1 MIINDLSQISDKNFF
16 TIIIGSGPAGLT
28 LALEL
33 EKKKINS
40 ILIEAGSREYDAK
53 ELKFMQGNLIGNYY
67 NRNDADYKMFPT
79 KFTESRLRQFGG
91 SSGHWGGA
99 CNLFDNSDFRE
110 WPIKKSDLDPYI
122 LKTKKIL
129 NLKHKFFKENLNE
142 NFNIYNL
149 LWSRVRFGDKYF
161 NYVKKSKFI
170 FLSLNTV
177 FINFNGKNGYIKS
190 ITCYKK
196 KYINLK
202 ANYYILNC
210 GGVENSRLLL
220 WSQSKKPELFNHRL
234 PIGNFFM
241 DHPFHRV
248 GEGVIIRDKLFSYFM
263 NNNIINTPIFSCFE
277 NMYLSM
283 NSNFLKQK
291 KILNSGIYINFSDIK
306 LNENFLNQ
314 LRCAA
319 PRFVR
324 KLTDIR
330 KINDINHISIDLVQ
344 EDQALYENKITLS
357 KKLDPLNVPLIEIH
371 ANKSEKLKNSAAE
384 IMNEFANFLLD
395 NDIGRVA
402 INEYV
407 FSKND
412 YDLRDAGGHH
422 MGTTRIG
429 ESIKDS
435 VVDKNLK
442 VHGFKNLF
450 ISGSSIFR
458 TGGHCHPTHTIVQFA
473 LRLSDHLSKLVI

>member
-1 MIINDLSQISDKNFF
+1 
-16 TIIIGSGPAGLT
+16 
-28 LALEL
+28 
-33 EKKKINS
+33 
-40 ILIEAGSREYDAK
+40 
-53 ELKFMQGNLIGNYY
+53 
-67 NRNDADYKMFPT
+67 
-79 KFTESRLRQFGG
+79 
-91 SSGHWGGA
+91 
-99 CNLFDNSDFRE
+99 
-110 WPIKKSDLDPYI
+110 
-122 LKTKKIL
+122 
-129 NLKHKFFKENLNE
+129 
-142 NFNIYNL
+142 
-149 LWSRVRFGDKYF
+149 
-161 NYVKKSKFI
+161 
-170 FLSLNTV
+170 
-177 FINFNGKNGYIKS
+177 
-190 ITCYKK
+190 
-196 KYINLK
+196 
-202 ANYYILNC
+202 
-210 GGVENSRLLL
+210 
-220 WSQSKKPELFNHRL
+220 
-234 PIGNFFM
+234 
-241 DHPFHRV
+241 
-248 GEGVIIRDKLFSYFM
+248 
-263 NNNIINTPIFSCFE
+263 
-277 NMYLSM
+277 M